1 MAADWSMRGK
11 YIAKRRMTP
20 GIADEAL
27 DDPDAVVLDPDPA
40 SKSGVSVRTIGFS
53 LIFDALIDG
62 DHRRGGRQGVGR
74 QRLAVERRRRPQIQ
88 GRQERWVNGWSRR
101 SLNPTRSK
109 PPRRIRRIGRCRRT

>member
-53 LIFDALIDG
+53 LTFDALITVITLEEDG
-62 DHRRGGRQGVGR
+62 KVWGVNAWPSNDVDARRYREGRSDG
-74 QRLAVERRRRPQIQ
+74 
-88 GRQERWVNGWSRR
+88 
-101 SLNPTRSK
+101 
-109 PPRRIRRIGRCRRT
+109 